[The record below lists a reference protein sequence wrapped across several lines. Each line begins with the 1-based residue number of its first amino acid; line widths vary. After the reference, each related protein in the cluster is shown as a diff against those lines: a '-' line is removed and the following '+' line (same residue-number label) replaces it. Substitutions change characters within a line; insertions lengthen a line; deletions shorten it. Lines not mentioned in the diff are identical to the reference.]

1 MALKSR
7 IEKLESKQIS
17 TDKPRKVAMVFSQ
30 DGKTEA
36 EVVAEWEV
44 DNGPLGDDDMV
55 VYIRGFEEADA
66 EDD

>member
-1 MALKSR
+1 
-7 IEKLESKQIS
+7 
-17 TDKPRKVAMVFSQ
+17 MVFSQ

-36 EVVAEWEV
+36 EVVAEWEAE
-44 DNGPLGDDDMV
+44 NGPLGDDDMV